1 MRETIYFQR
10 NAPDPILDYSIVLE
24 IVHQHV
30 PEAKMVNSIDESGGE
45 ARTYVIDNSLIMKV
59 QRPQQLRSSTSLEKE
74 VFFLN
79 QIAKQT
85 DASVPRVLGY
95 GKKDSVEYILM
106 TKMEGVPVENTKLSK
121 KEKNDLLFELGTEL
135 RKIHDMDLRPFLET
149 GLFPHDDIK
158 DLTERLQRRYQY
170 AIQKKEGLSQEKIS
184 IELTA
189 LNNDLNNI
197 HNSDDYVVL
206 HANPY
211 IPHVY
216 VNERTHKY
224 TGIIDFGDAY
234 IGHPIFDM
242 WYWKVKSR
250 KMLLTG
256 YVSKK
261 PVSDSFNK
269 IFDIVNLIS
278 SRIEEL

>member
-121 KEKNDLLFELGTEL
+121 KEKNDLIFELGTEL

>member
-1 MRETIYFQR
+1 M
-10 NAPDPILDYSIVLE
+10 
-24 IVHQHV
+24 
-30 PEAKMVNSIDESGGE
+30 
-45 ARTYVIDNSLIMKV
+45 
-59 QRPQQLRSSTSLEKE
+59 
-74 VFFLN
+74 
-79 QIAKQT
+79 
-85 DASVPRVLGY
+85 
-95 GKKDSVEYILM
+95 
-106 TKMEGVPVENTKLSK
+106 
-121 KEKNDLLFELGTEL
+121 LFELGTEL

>member
-121 KEKNDLLFELGTEL
+121 KEKNDLLSELGTEL

-197 HNSDDYVVL
+197 HNSDEYVVL

-250 KMLLTG
+250 KMLLIG